1 MGTISGPPMRRGDI
15 VVIAD
20 RDGGDYSGK
29 PRPAVVVQSDVFA
42 ETGSIVVCLLTT
54 QETGAPLLRIPVMAG
69 EALRRSRNI
78 PALRLMGKLKD
89 GGLYRYLLEAGV
101 RMDHPAAHYG
111 MSLTLGSA
119 PASMEEIDSLPGIV
133 PKLARRIIEGRPY
146 TSVEDLR
153 KIPGLGG
160 KTWEELAGRVVVGP

>member
-1 MGTISGPPMRRGDI
+1 MGTVSGPPMRRGDI

-69 EALRRSRNI
+69 EASGLQRPSRIAVEKLVSVRRERI
-78 PALRLMGKLKD
+78 GQHLGRLADDELVALNR
-89 GGLYRYLLEAGV
+89 
-101 RMDHPAAHYG
+101 
-111 MSLTLGSA
+111 SLAVFLGFA
-119 PASMEEIDSLPGIV
+119 
-133 PKLARRIIEGRPY
+133 
-146 TSVEDLR
+146 
-153 KIPGLGG
+153 
-160 KTWEELAGRVVVGP
+160 